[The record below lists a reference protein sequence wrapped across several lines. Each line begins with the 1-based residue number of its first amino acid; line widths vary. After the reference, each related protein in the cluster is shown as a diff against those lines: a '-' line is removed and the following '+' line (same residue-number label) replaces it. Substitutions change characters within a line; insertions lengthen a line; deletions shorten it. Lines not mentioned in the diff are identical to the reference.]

1 MQTSLNSVVGI
12 CLFAASMASALAA
25 PLASPHAPGDWCQM
39 VHPATLASQSTDPNW
54 TFGTKKLLFY
64 RLRFPGE
71 IEDILTAPQIQQV
84 MQTANAAFQRISY
97 GQFGLEW
104 TLTPSLVLPHPPEW
118 YGGGGHSALAADAQ
132 AAALS
137 AGLNWQDFDLDIFQ
151 HRRLPGTFYSAIA
164 NIRGRGVW
172 IVHEGQPEDYPHLV
186 VHEVGHNL
194 GLPHANIHWTG
205 NPHLSHPGAVVHG
218 IYGSPPF
225 PSNVGEFTNI
235 LCFDPNS
242 SVGQPDLRTA
252 TLSVEYGDPF
262 DIMGDDRIHRGFS
275 AVYRRRLNWLTES
288 NVVTA
293 TTGGVFRVYAVD
305 AGQLVAGRANA
316 LRIER
321 ALTGRG
327 TDRVTR
333 RYWLQHHG
341 ALATNANL
349 AGGIQLRWEA
359 DDHFTQSQYVDAT
372 PAKLE
377 LLRPESRLLHLGRTF
392 TDPLA
397 NLHITPVRAGG
408 QGNERWFDIEIH
420 FGPFPSNRSPE
431 LTLNASV
438 SSTPAD
444 VPVTFTALATD
455 PDGDSLH
462 FFWDFVDGTYA
473 SGTHSVQHAFPGT
486 MAGSVVR
493 CEVSDARGGITSRQL
508 FIAVGPSPAGRIV
521 GRVFDTQGNPIAGAH
536 VHNGRLA
543 NFPFDRPDFVT
554 TGTDSTGAFT
564 LVCPDARTNV
574 PGAFAYGYRMVSPQ
588 PGFEVAVPMGTT
600 RNLDF
605 VLAPLPRVRVS
616 LTSET
621 VAEGA
626 SNVVVSFIRDG
637 PADQPLEV
645 WFQLSGTATLHAD
658 YAGDVAM
665 ERIVIPAGTNAVAR
679 SLNLLR
685 DVEVEG
691 DEVLFVTAVAPRQ
704 EFREVV
710 PGGVTNLV
718 TFHHPGWE
726 LRPYRDES
734 AWFMTE
740 PRYIVSTESSAAL
753 TILDATPADIPRL
766 AVFAGPMQPQ
776 EHPATAG
783 HFLITRTGD
792 TNEAL
797 QVHLN
802 FSGLASNGGD
812 FEQVPDVITITAGAT
827 NLLVSILPFDDNLVE
842 GDENV
847 LLELTLAPELS
858 YAIERGWAE
867 MFIKDSEIVTHRLEF
882 GERFGG
888 DKVLYVFGDLN
899 RSFVVETSTNLLHWQ
914 PWETNVITFN
924 PTSVVIPSFW
934 ETSRFYKSY
943 LLPP

>member
-1 MQTSLNSVVGI
+1 VQTSLKSIVAT
-12 CLFAASMASALAA
+12 CLFVVSMASAPAA
-25 PLASPHAPGDWCQM
+25 PLASAQVPGDWCQI
-39 VHPATLASQSTDPNW
+39 VDPAALEPQSTGSNW

-71 IEDILTAPQIQQV
+71 TEDVLTAQQIQQV
-84 MQTANAAFQRISY
+84 MQEANAAFQRISY

-118 YGGGGHSALAADAQ
+118 YGGGGHLALAADAQ

-151 HRRLPGTFYSAIA
+151 HRHLPGTIYSAIA

-172 IVHEGQPEDYPHLV
+172 IVHEGQPGDSPHLV
-186 VHEVGHNL
+186 VHELGHNL

-205 NPHLSHPGAVVHG
+205 NPHLAHPNAVAYG

-225 PSNVGEFTNI
+225 PSNVGAFTNI
-235 LCFDPNS
+235 LRFDPNS
-242 SVGQPDLRTA
+242 SAGQPDLRTA

-288 NVVTA
+288 NVATA
-293 TTGGVFRVYAVD
+293 TTGGVFRVHSVD
-305 AGQLVAGRANA
+305 AEQLVAGRANA
-316 LRIER
+316 LRIEH

-349 AGGIQLRWEA
+349 AGGIQLRWEP
-359 DDHFTQSQYVDAT
+359 DDHFTQSQYVDTT

-392 TDPLA
+392 TDSLA
-397 NLHITPVRAGG
+397 NLHITPVSAGS
-408 QGNERWFDIEIH
+408 QGNERWFDIEIR
-420 FGPFPSNRSPE
+420 FGPFPSNRPPQ

-438 SSTPAD
+438 PNTLAG

-455 PDGDSLH
+455 AAGDALH
-462 FFWDFVDGTYA
+462 FFWDFGDGTYA
-473 SGTHSVQHAFPGT
+473 SGTNSVQHAFPGT
-486 MAGSVVR
+486 IAGAVVR
-493 CEVSDARGGITSRQL
+493 CEASDARGVTSRQL
-508 FIAVGPSPAGRIV
+508 FIGVGPSPAGRIV
-521 GRVFDTQGNPIAGAH
+521 GRVFDTQGNPITDAH

-554 TGTDSTGAFT
+554 TDTDSMGVFT
-564 LVCPDARTNV
+564 LVCPDARTNL

-605 VLAPLPRVRVS
+605 VLAPLPRISAS
-616 LTSET
+616 LIPET
-621 VAEGA
+621 ATEGA
-626 SNVVVSFIRDG
+626 SNVVLSFNCDR

-645 WFQLSGTATLHAD
+645 WFQLGGTATLDAD
-658 YAGDVAM
+658 YAGNVAM
-665 ERIVIPAGTNAVAR
+665 ERVLIPAGTNTVTM
-679 SLNLLR
+679 SMSLLR

-691 DEVLFVTAVAPRQ
+691 DEELFVTAVAPRQ

-710 PGGVTNLV
+710 TGGMTNLV

-726 LRPYRDES
+726 LRSYRDNP

-740 PRYIVSTESSAAL
+740 PRYVVSAESAAAL
-753 TILDATPADIPRL
+753 TIIDATPADIPRL
-766 AVFAGPMQPQ
+766 AVFAGTMQPQ

-783 HFLITRTGD
+783 HFLITRAGS
-792 TNEAL
+792 TNQPL

-802 FSGLASNGGD
+802 LSGAASNGGD
-812 FEQVPDVITITAGAT
+812 FEQVPDVIAMPAGAT
-827 NLLVSILPFDDNLVE
+827 NLFVSILPFDDNLVE

-858 YAIERGWAE
+858 YAIEYGLAE
-867 MFIKDSEIVTHRLEF
+867 MFIKDSERVTHRLEF
-882 GERFGG
+882 GEQFGG
-888 DKVLYVFGDLN
+888 DKVLYVFGELN
-899 RSFVVETSTNLLHWQ
+899 RSFVVETSTNLVHWH
-914 PWETNVITFN
+914 PWETNVILFN
-924 PTSVVIPSFW
+924 PTSVGIPPFW